1 MTMRQNRKKND
12 FTEFTLS
19 NGGTM
24 PRKILRRKILM
35 VLIFLMV
42 MAVTITCIYIH
53 QNKEEIV
60 PIEELTDDTNW
71 GNSKAD
77 EFSLDW

>member
-1 MTMRQNRKKND
+1 MTMRQNRKK
-12 FTEFTLS
+12 
-19 NGGTM
+19 M
-24 PRKILRRKILM
+24 ILRRKILM